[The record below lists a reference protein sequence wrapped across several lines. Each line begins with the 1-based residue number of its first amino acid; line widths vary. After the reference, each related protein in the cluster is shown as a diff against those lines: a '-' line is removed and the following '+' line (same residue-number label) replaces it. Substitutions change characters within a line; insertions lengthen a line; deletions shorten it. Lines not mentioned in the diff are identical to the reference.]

1 MRKTATL
8 FFLLSVFSAFIAF
21 ASSSPVSPPSS
32 PSPSAETPYPK
43 LRAFIDATPFI
54 DVHSHPAAGH
64 RAYDP
69 RDSYPTLE
77 PPIGRPY
84 WPVRPERIAVFDSL
98 EPQALRAI
106 YGYKGESVRAE
117 DIPAI
122 EALSK
127 EFWSAGKK
135 NGLNR
140 VLDIAGIERIF
151 ANTDAPPRDLDPAL
165 VSWVAFV
172 DHMFYPFGGA
182 KLKNISPYLRA
193 ILDDSSRGVA
203 VESVKFG
210 IKFNDLASYLTYV
223 RAVLADDK
231 KNGAVAVKVGS
242 AYFRTLWFGDVD
254 EDEAAALFASGLAG
268 ALTRWEDYKKLQDF
282 IARAVFLEAG
292 RLNLPVHVHTG
303 FGADAGLRS
312 LDSNPLNLESV
323 LSDIRFKDTR
333 FVMLHA
339 GYPQWDKL
347 KPLLEKR
354 NAFVDFSAVNWMV
367 YPRELAVI
375 LYDWLSYPGASEKIM
390 FGSDAGAPV
399 FFWIAA
405 RVSRDALYLALSRLI
420 DEGIISEDKAVL
432 IAEKLMRGN
441 ALRIH

>member
-1 MRKTATL
+1 MRKPATL
-8 FFLLSVFSAFIAF
+8 FFILFLFTAIIAS
-21 ASSSPVSPPSS
+21 ASSPALSAAAA
-32 PSPSAETPYPK
+32 AETPYAK
-43 LRAFIDATPFI
+43 LRAFIEATRFI
-54 DVHSHPAAGH
+54 DVHSHPVAGH

-69 RDSYPTLE
+69 QDPYPELE

-84 WPVRPERIAVFDSL
+84 WPVRPERIAVFDTL
-98 EPQALRAI
+98 EPQALRAV
-106 YGYKGESVRAE
+106 YGYKSESVRAE
-117 DIPAI
+117 DIPAL

-127 EFWSAGKK
+127 EFWAAGKK
-135 NGLNR
+135 DGFNR
-140 VLDIAGIERIF
+140 VLDIAGIERTF
-151 ANTDAPPRDLDPAL
+151 ANADAPPRDLDPAR
-165 VSWVAFV
+165 VSSVAFV
-172 DHMFYPFGGA
+172 DHLFYPFGGA
-182 KLKNISPYLRA
+182 KLKNVSPYLIA
-193 ILDDSSRGVA
+193 ILDDSSRAVA
-203 VESVKFG
+203 AESVKFG

-223 RAVLADDK
+223 KAVLADDK
-231 KNGAVAVKVGS
+231 KNGAVAVKVVS

-268 ALTRWEDYKKLQDF
+268 TLTRWEDYKKLQDF

-312 LDSNPLNLESV
+312 LDSSPLNLESV

-367 YPRELAVI
+367 YPRELAGI

-399 FFWIAA
+399 FYWIAA
-405 RVSRDALYLALSRLI
+405 RVTRDALYLALSRLI
-420 DEGIISEDKAVL
+420 DEGIVSEGKAVL

-441 ALRIH
+441 ALRVH

>member
-1 MRKTATL
+1 VRKTPTL
-8 FFLLSVFSAFIAF
+8 CFIFLVFSAVTAS
-21 ASSSPVSPPSS
+21 ASSSASPAAAS
-32 PSPSAETPYPK
+32 PQTPYPK
-43 LRAFIDATPFI
+43 LRAFIEATPFI
-54 DVHSHPAAGH
+54 DIHSHPVAGH

-69 RDSYPTLE
+69 RDPYPTLE
-77 PPIGRPY
+77 PPIGRPF

-98 EPQALRAI
+98 EPQALRAV

-127 EFWSAGKK
+127 EFWAAGKRD
-135 NGLNR
+135 GFNR
-140 VLDIAGIERIF
+140 VLDISGIERAF
-151 ANTDAPPRDLDPAL
+151 ANTDAPLRDLDPAR

-172 DHMFYPFGGA
+172 DHLFYPFGGA
-182 KLKNISPYLRA
+182 KIKNISPSLGA
-193 ILDDSSRGVA
+193 ILNDSSRAVA

-210 IKFNDLASYLTYV
+210 IKFNDLASYLAYV
-223 RAVLADDK
+223 RIVLADDK
-231 KNGAVAVKVGS
+231 KNGAIAIKVAS
-242 AYFRTLWFGDVD
+242 AYYRTLWFGDVD
-254 EDEAAALFASGLAG
+254 EDEAAALFANGLAG
-268 ALTRWEDYKKLQDF
+268 TLTRRVDYKKLQDF

-367 YPRELAVI
+367 YPRELAGI
-375 LYDWLSYPGASEKIM
+375 LYDWLSYPGASEKIV
-390 FGSDAGAPV
+390 FGSDAGVPA

-420 DEGIISEDKAVL
+420 DEGIIPEDKAVL
-432 IAEKLMRGN
+432 IAEKLIRGN

>member
-1 MRKTATL
+1 MRKTPTL
-8 FFLLSVFSAFIAF
+8 CFIFLVFSAVTAS
-21 ASSSPVSPPSS
+21 ASSSASPAAAS
-32 PSPSAETPYPK
+32 PQTPYPK
-43 LRAFIDATPFI
+43 LRAFIEATPFI
-54 DVHSHPAAGH
+54 DIHSHPVAGH

-69 RDSYPTLE
+69 RDPYPTLE
-77 PPIGRPY
+77 PPIGRPF

-98 EPQALRAI
+98 EPQALRAV

-127 EFWSAGKK
+127 EFWAAGKRD
-135 NGLNR
+135 GFNR
-140 VLDIAGIERIF
+140 VLDISGVERAF
-151 ANTDAPPRDLDPAL
+151 ANTDAPLRDLDPAR

-172 DHMFYPFGGA
+172 DHLFYPFGGA
-182 KLKNISPYLRA
+182 KIKNISPSLGA
-193 ILDDSSRGVA
+193 ILNDSSRAVA

-210 IKFNDLASYLTYV
+210 IKFNDLASYLAYV
-223 RAVLADDK
+223 RIVLADDK
-231 KNGAVAVKVGS
+231 KNGAIAIKVAS
-242 AYFRTLWFGDVD
+242 AYYRTLWFGDVD
-254 EDEAAALFASGLAG
+254 EDEAAALFANGLAG
-268 ALTRWEDYKKLQDF
+268 TLTRRVDYKKLQDF

-367 YPRELAVI
+367 YPRELAGI
-375 LYDWLSYPGASEKIM
+375 LYDWLSYPGASEKIV
-390 FGSDAGAPV
+390 FGSDAGAPA

-420 DEGIISEDKAVL
+420 DEGIIPEDKAVL
-432 IAEKLMRGN
+432 IAEKLIRGN